1 MIICFPKE
9 TLVCLHKKGC
19 VQLNQLQL
27 EKVLHLVFAE
37 IQITACDIHYCKV
50 MDFLGALIRNLELIA
65 SYVIIC
71 FFHGKEVFRHK
82 TEKEA
87 CSAVTFDKRDE

>member
-1 MIICFPKE
+1 
-9 TLVCLHKKGC
+9 
-19 VQLNQLQL
+19 
-27 EKVLHLVFAE
+27 
-37 IQITACDIHYCKV
+37 